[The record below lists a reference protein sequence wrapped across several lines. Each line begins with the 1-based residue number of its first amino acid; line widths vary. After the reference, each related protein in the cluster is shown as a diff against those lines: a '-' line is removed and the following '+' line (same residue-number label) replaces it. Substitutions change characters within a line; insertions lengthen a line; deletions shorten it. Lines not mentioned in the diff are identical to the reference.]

1 MKFYETPYGYK
12 YEPIFQEKYLS
23 LIFDY
28 SKELNLKKLE
38 YVLIDVAKNGYY
50 NFYMDYSIY
59 EKYYDAVEM
68 AVSTIKHI
76 NLCFVYPND
85 YEMEWENVPYNF
97 RRPQKVNVL
106 KNGLKSWLIEHSD
119 MIITNYNISNIN
131 TNKIIVKI

>member
-106 KNGLKSWLIEHSD
+106 KNGLKGWLIEHSD

>member
-59 EKYYDAVEM
+59 EKYYDAVET
-68 AVSTIKHI
+68 AVSIIKHI

-106 KNGLKSWLIEHSD
+106 KNGLKGWLIEHSD